1 MLFDPL
7 MKYGNYSYADV
18 MLYPLAAAL
27 AAASDPDTK
36 IYLAMQ
42 VCIPRCACDH
52 CCNHYGLLGST
63 RAPTHVHA
71 LRLSM
76 QVDMSCACW
85 YCDKSYLSEEL
96 PSCLLSLIDYSS
108 V

>member
-27 AAASDPDTK
+27 AAASDADTK

-42 VCIPRCACDH
+42 VRKI
-52 CCNHYGLLGST
+52 
-63 RAPTHVHA
+63 
-71 LRLSM
+71 
-76 QVDMSCACW
+76 SCACVCC
-85 YCDKSYLSEEL
+85 YGSEVSPRYL
-96 PSCLLSLIDYSS
+96 
-108 V
+108 

>member
-42 VCIPRCACDH
+42 VCIPPCA
-52 CCNHYGLLGST
+52 
-63 RAPTHVHA
+63 
-71 LRLSM
+71 
-76 QVDMSCACW
+76 
-85 YCDKSYLSEEL
+85 
-96 PSCLLSLIDYSS
+96 
-108 V
+108 

>member
-1 MLFDPL
+1 MLREGILYQCYRLAGSFGLQRALLQFSQIIPAMAGHETVSLHKAWCTCVGGWRNGLLFDPL

-42 VCIPRCACDH
+42 VCIPPCA
-52 CCNHYGLLGST
+52 
-63 RAPTHVHA
+63 
-71 LRLSM
+71 
-76 QVDMSCACW
+76 
-85 YCDKSYLSEEL
+85 
-96 PSCLLSLIDYSS
+96 
-108 V
+108 